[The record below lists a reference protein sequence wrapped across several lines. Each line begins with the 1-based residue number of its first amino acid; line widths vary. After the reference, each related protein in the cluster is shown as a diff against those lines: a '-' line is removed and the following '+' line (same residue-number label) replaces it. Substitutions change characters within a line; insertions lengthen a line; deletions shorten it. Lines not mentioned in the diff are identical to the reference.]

1 MLGPGA
7 VLEEDVTVSAA
18 QLHPGGVIALQRVV
32 IDALVQTGAHIP
44 AGVHISRAVPPLM
57 CDAPSKD
64 MGVQCEEEEGRA
76 HHERRPLLA
85 WLLAMC
91 TRGLG
96 AALCD
101 AALLA
106 LALAVYLSLGLPTS
120 GSIFSIVSDL
130 VLIAPLWKLLLLVA
144 GAKAIAAILRPLL
157 FTAWLLGVRR
167 LLIPPVADG
176 DRATHSV
183 GSIFLELA
191 LRSKE
196 VHLIDACCGYINR
209 TWVVRAFGMRIAA
222 CGFLPLPKLDRPE
235 LVSIGEN
242 SYTGGG
248 NTMCTRQHDASG
260 ATYRQISIDCDSFAA
275 NGTIFMPGTSF
286 GPRSVLGNRSLAIA
300 GEDYSDGVFAG
311 QKGGHLPSDIS
322 SGVRQ
327 LVDIRASTV
336 RLWKRVPLKRTES
349 PFQVQNEGSNITVL
363 LLVLLWMFLLQ
374 MIQMI
379 TLLAVLVPRRLLGL
393 NAAGV
398 AVPFVFVLICAP
410 WLQLLWYL
418 GITRLC
424 KRLLVGSFREDRPA
438 KLGSCAGTGRE
449 IFTLLLFFLDDA
461 ADSLK
466 GSAIYNAVQRALGAK
481 VGPGVC
487 WLGRQHVK
495 RRRQDG
501 SPRLLFCKRWPL
513 LATGDHQSTA
523 L

>member
-64 MGVQCEEEEGRA
+64 MGVQSEEEEERA

-91 TRGLG
+91 ARGLG

-106 LALAVYLSLGLPTS
+106 LALAVYLCLGFPTS

-130 VLIAPLWKLLLLVA
+130 VLIAPLWKLLLFVA
-144 GAKAIAAILRPLL
+144 GAPAILSILRPLL
-157 FTAWLLGVRR
+157 FAAWLVGVRR
-167 LLIPPVADG
+167 LFIPPVADG
-176 DRATHSV
+176 DRATHGV

-196 VHLIDACCGYINR
+196 VHLVNSLCSYINR
-209 TWVVRAFGMRIAA
+209 TWVARAFGMRIAA
-222 CGFLPLPKLDRPE
+222 RGFLPLPKLDRPE

-248 NTMCTRQHDASG
+248 NTMCTRQVDASG
-260 ATYRQISIDCDSFAA
+260 ATYRQIRIDCDSFAA

-311 QKGGHLPSDIS
+311 QKGEHLPSDMS

-327 LVDIRASTV
+327 LVEIRASPV
-336 RLWKRVPLKRTES
+336 RLWKRVPLKPTES
-349 PFQVQNEGSNITVL
+349 PFQAQNEAPFTVIF
-363 LLVLLWMFLLQ
+363 LVLLWLALLQ

-393 NAAGV
+393 NSAGI
-398 AVPFVFVLICAP
+398 AVPFVLVLICKP
-410 WLQLLWYL
+410 WLELLWYL
-418 GITRLC
+418 GVTWLC
-424 KRLLVGSFREDRPA
+424 KRFLVGSFREDRPVM
-438 KLGSCAGTGRE
+438 LGSRAATGRE
-449 IFTLLLFFLDDA
+449 IFTLLLYFLDGA

-466 GSAIYNAVQRALGAK
+466 GTAIYNAMQRLLGAK
-481 VGPGVC
+481 VGPDVC

-495 RRRQDG
+495 MASSSANFG
-501 SPRLLFCKRWPL
+501 LFKHSWPP
-513 LATGDHQSTA
+513 GII
-523 L
+523 